1 AFRCGFIGSSRAYEC
16 ASIFRRAQ
24 PGIDGLGGGLLAVER
39 AHEAPHQILQTR
51 VTVGIAIPVA
61 QHDVML
67 SAEIVVAAILGE
79 GQAVDEQAVAAE
91 GRTPRFCGLRLSKK
105 RTPGAGR
112 VSFSVARRVSNSSCP
127 VFRRMIFLRTW
138 KAATRSRYSTALPCR
153 MPS

>member
-1 AFRCGFIGSSRAYEC
+1 
-16 ASIFRRAQ
+16 
-24 PGIDGLGGGLLAVER
+24 ER

-105 RTPGAGR
+105 RTPGAGQG
-112 VSFSVARRVSNSSCP
+112 F
-127 VFRRMIFLRTW
+127 FLDG
-138 KAATRSRYSTALPCR
+138 AQSLEQILPCF
-153 MPS
+153 SKDDLLAY